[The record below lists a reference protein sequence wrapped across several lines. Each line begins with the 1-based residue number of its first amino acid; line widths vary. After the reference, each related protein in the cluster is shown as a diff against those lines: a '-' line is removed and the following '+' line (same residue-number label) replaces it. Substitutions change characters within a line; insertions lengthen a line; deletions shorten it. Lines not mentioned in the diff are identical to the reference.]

1 MNISEFYYFFENKT
15 RETNLCFYNTLNK
28 ELTNNWKNKKFN
40 AIFFNLFIK
49 LDFYIIFIMF
59 MILLFW
65 ILIYFYMGESN
76 KINFVNKKSVPK
88 KYKKKTMSK
97 KSKTIIFLKD

>member
-1 MNISEFYYFFENKT
+1 
-15 RETNLCFYNTLNK
+15 
-28 ELTNNWKNKKFN
+28 
-40 AIFFNLFIK
+40 
-49 LDFYIIFIMF
+49 
-59 MILLFW
+59 
-65 ILIYFYMGESN
+65 MGESN